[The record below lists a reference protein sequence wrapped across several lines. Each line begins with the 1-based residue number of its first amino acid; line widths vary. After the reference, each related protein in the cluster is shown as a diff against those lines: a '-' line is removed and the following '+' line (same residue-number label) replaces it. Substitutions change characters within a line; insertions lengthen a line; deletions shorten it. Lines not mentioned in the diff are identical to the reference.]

1 MQKPTEVP
9 AREAEKKRGDTSL
22 EGWDNDLITR
32 FDIYLGQILR
42 VGRKRKRAL
51 REQSDKSSGV
61 GGSDSAR

>member
-9 AREAEKKRGDTSL
+9 VRKPEKKRDDTSL
-22 EGWDNDLITR
+22 EGWDDDLIAR
-32 FDIYLGQILR
+32 FEIHLGQILR

-51 REQSDKSSGV
+51 REQNDNSSGV